1 MQIQQVLSMVINVTH
16 GMWMLLSMVLIFK
29 TDTGMYTYCVCVWVD
44 CLEILQNFYFLSN
57 FLHWKNK

>member
-1 MQIQQVLSMVINVTH
+1 MQIQQVLSMVMNVTH

-29 TDTGMYTYCVCVWVD
+29 TDTGMYTYCVCVCVD
-44 CLEILQNFYFLSN
+44 CLEILQIFYFLSN